1 MKDADTR
8 GMCSA
13 REIDG
18 TRIGY
23 SILVRNQ
30 KKKRALV
37 RIKRMGEVY
46 IDYRARVTQHYK
58 YRVFITFTATCCGRR
73 TRPSSGSRTN
83 P

>member
-1 MKDADTR
+1 MLTR
-8 GMCSA
+8 GMCTA

-18 TRIGY
+18 TCIGY
-23 SILVRNQ
+23 NILVRNP

-37 RIKRMGEVY
+37 RVKRKWEVY
-46 IDYRARVTQHYK
+46 IDYRARVTQNYK

-73 TRPSSGSRTN
+73 TRPSSGSPTN